1 MQISNVDVTT
11 VEIPLADPK
20 RFGSRSASARYYTI
34 VEIETKSG
42 VKGFGY
48 CWGIPAVSIVI
59 EMCKQHLIG
68 ETVTATTR
76 IWQKLYHSLAVMD
89 RRGIAGRA
97 LGAIDVALWD
107 IIGKMANLPIY
118 QLIGGFRD
126 EVQAYFSGGYYPV
139 SCKTEKDLLNF
150 MENEFGS
157 YHAKGF
163 TAFKMKIGGM
173 STTFDLERIKLAREV
188 IGPKSLL
195 MVDANNVYD
204 VKTAIRFAEQ
214 FEKYDIEWF
223 EEPCAV
229 DQLNNCAEIAAK
241 VSMPV
246 AIGENHFT
254 RWDFKEII
262 ESRAASILQGDPTL
276 MGGITEWLNLA
287 GVAAMYGITLAP
299 HWTHDVNVHV
309 ALARSEVK
317 IVEYFEAEAD
327 VFNVQNIFANP
338 VKARNG
344 MITAAKGSGH
354 GLELDKAAVA
364 HYRV

>member
-1 MQISNVDVTT
+1 MKIRKVDVTT
-11 VEIPLADPK
+11 VEIPLVDPK
-20 RFGSRSASARYYTI
+20 RFGTRSASARYYTI
-34 VEIETKSG
+34 VEIETESG
-42 VKGFGY
+42 IKGFGY
-48 CWGIPAVSIVI
+48 CWGIPAVSMVV

-68 ETVTATTR
+68 EMATATTK

-89 RRGIAGRA
+89 RRGIACRA

-107 IIGKMANLPIY
+107 IIGKAANLPIY
-118 QLIGGFRD
+118 QLIGGYRD

-139 SCKTEKDLLNF
+139 SCKTEKELLQF
-150 MENEFGS
+150 MESDFGT
-157 YHAKGF
+157 YRDRGF

-173 STTFDLERIKLAREV
+173 GTKFDLERIKLAREV
-188 IGPKSLL
+188 IGPDALL

-204 VKTAIRFAEQ
+204 VKTAIRFAAQ
-214 FEKYDIEWF
+214 FEKYDIDWF

-229 DQLNNCAEIAAK
+229 DQLNNCAQIAAN

-262 ESRAASILQGDPTL
+262 ESRAASVLQGDPTL

-309 ALARSEVK
+309 ALARPEVK
-317 IVEYFEAEAD
+317 IVEYFEADAD
-327 VFNVQNIFANP
+327 VFNVQRIFANP
-338 VKARNG
+338 VMARNG
-344 MITAAKGSGH
+344 MVSAAKGSGH
-354 GLELDKAAVA
+354 GLVLDTKAVA
-364 HYRV
+364 KYRV